1 MKEIRVYCI
10 DYGACKDESDFY
22 TISNEDFIE
31 LAEQD
36 GNIYTLDG
44 FQQAF
49 NQEEISSFVDYIRF
63 IEVDNFN

>member
-10 DYGACKDESDFY
+10 DCEACEDERDFR
-22 TISNEDFIE
+22 TISNDDFIE

-44 FQQAF
+44 FQHAF
-49 NQEEISSFVDYIRF
+49 NQEEINSCVDYIRF
-63 IEVDNFN
+63 IEVDSFN